1 MHETDFTPARS
12 APPASAIRLEMKLEV
27 HRPGLDLDP
36 KRWNYHTIFMAE
48 IHANVGRVAVQ
59 AYEGF
64 LREGRGGLFVDAAQ
78 WLRVVKHQFSAASDG
93 LPISY
98 LPAEALAAR
107 VDFGS
112 LQTGVEALL
121 RTYDPAEGFVLVVY
135 HHPGDTLSCYVASL
149 VPGPEA
155 LYRSL

>member
-1 MHETDFTPARS
+1 MQESDFTPASS
-12 APPASAIRLEMKLEV
+12 APSASAIQLEMKLEV
-27 HRPGLDLDP
+27 HRPGLGLEP

-48 IHANVGRVAVQ
+48 IHANLARVATQ

-78 WLRVVKHQFSAASDG
+78 WLRLVKYRFRDAADG
-93 LPISY
+93 FPMSY

-112 LQTGVEALL
+112 LQAGVEALL

-135 HHPGDTLSCYVASL
+135 HHPGDTLSCYAASL

-155 LYRSL
+155 LYHSV